1 MWYNGGRLNDGSRA
15 MPEKP
20 LTYEGILELFRK
32 ADRRIKKTERQM
44 KETSRQVKETGRQ
57 MKENDQWV
65 KETRQTLAETARL
78 QMKEHDQWVK
88 EIRQTLAETA
98 QLQKETEWWAKE
110 AHRKVSALGS
120 RIGEIVENMV
130 AGNIVEKFQ
139 AFDYEIIQCAPRVK
153 YEYKK
158 LGMRGEIDLFLED
171 GDVAILVEVKTT
183 LETTDVRKHIKQLEE
198 YRRCADARGD
208 KRRFVGAVA
217 GAVVE
222 GEAMEFA
229 HENGMYVIVQSGEA
243 VEIVQTPEGFKA
255 REW

>member
-1 MWYNGGRLNDGSRA
+1 

-20 LTYEGILELFRK
+20 ITYEGILELFRK
-32 ADRRIKKTERQM
+32 ADRRIKKTERLIR
-44 KETSRQVKETGRQ
+44 KNAEEAERR
-57 MKENDQWV
+57 MKENAEEAAQ
-65 KETRQTLAETARL
+65 RQAEAVQR
-78 QMKEHDQWVK
+78 HK
-88 EIRQTLAETA
+88 EI
-98 QLQKETEWWAKE
+98 EWLAKE

-139 AFDYEIIQCAPRVK
+139 AYGYDIIQCDSRVK

-158 LGMRGEIDLFLED
+158 LGIRGEIDLFLED
-171 GDVAILVEVKTT
+171 GEIAILVEVKTT
-183 LETTDVRKHIKQLEE
+183 LETANVRRHIRQLEE

-243 VEIVQTPEGFKA
+243 VEIVQTPKGFKA
-255 REW
+255 KEW